1 MMRVSS
7 ELSFRVE
14 TIKSGRTFDFK
25 ADQART
31 RYCSIASGKLRVSLE
46 GQPDFTIGTHGLF
59 KISPGVKGRVQNRL
73 YVDSVLHVNAV
84 EGES

>member
-1 MMRVSS
+1 MVRVSS

-14 TIKSGRTFDFK
+14 TVKSGRTLDFE
-25 ADQART
+25 ADKART
-31 RYCSIASGKLRVSLE
+31 RYCSVASGKLRVTLE
-46 GQPDFTIGTHGLF
+46 GQPEFTIGTHGLF

-73 YVDSVLHVNAV
+73 YIDSVLHVNAV